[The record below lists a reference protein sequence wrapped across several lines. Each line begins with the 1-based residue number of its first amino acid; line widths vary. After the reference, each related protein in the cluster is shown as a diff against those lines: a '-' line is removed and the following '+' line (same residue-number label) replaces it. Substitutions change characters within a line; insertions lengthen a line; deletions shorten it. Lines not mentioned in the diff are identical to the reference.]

1 MVEGGNITLETG
13 GGGLGGMMRNCHRA
27 DQEGDNDW
35 AVKKEKRYFRETKNK
50 RATL

>member
-1 MVEGGNITLETG
+1 
-13 GGGLGGMMRNCHRA
+13 MMRNCHRA

-35 AVKKEKRYFRETKNK
+35 AIKKEKRYFRETKNK